1 MTDVVDLPAV
11 DALERAAIRHELPC
25 GSGTMVWRAWGEG
38 RPVVLLHGGSGSW
51 NHWVR
56 NIAPLVDSGRRVLV
70 PDLPGFGESALPPA
84 GTDADA
90 LPEPVEDALRALL
103 GDAECDLVGFSLG
116 AMVGGFIAAHWP
128 ARARRLVLA
137 GAPALGIPRA
147 PWIGLRPW
155 ADLPEGPE
163 RDAAHRA
170 NLEAL
175 MLAGPVAID
184 SLAVALHARNMAR
197 DRMKKRRIALT
208 DVLLRTLRHVRCPV
222 YGIWGERDALYR
234 DRNPLLAPALAAAR
248 DFRGLTLVPEAGHW
262 VQFQQPVAFN
272 AALARALAG

>member
-1 MTDVVDLPAV
+1 MPAV

-25 GSGTMVWRAWGEG
+25 GSATMAWRVWGEG

-56 NIAPLVDSGRRVLV
+56 NIAPLVGSGRRVLV
-70 PDLPGFGESALPPA
+70 PDLPGFGESSLPP
-84 GTDADA
+84 GGNDADA
-90 LPEPVEDALRALL
+90 LPGPVEGALQALL
-103 GDAECDLVGFSLG
+103 GDAECDIVGFSLG
-116 AMVGGFIAAHWP
+116 AMVGAFITAHWP
-128 ARARRLVLA
+128 LRVRRLVLA

-155 ADLPEGPE
+155 ADLPEGPA

-175 MLAGPVAID
+175 MLAAPVAID

-222 YGIWGERDALYR
+222 YGIWCELDALYR
-234 DRNPLLAPALAAAR
+234 GRNAMLAPALATAA
-248 DFRGLTLVPEAGHW
+248 DFRGLTLIPDAGHW
-262 VQFQQPVAFN
+262 VQFEQPVAFN
-272 AALARALAG
+272 AALAGDRKRHV